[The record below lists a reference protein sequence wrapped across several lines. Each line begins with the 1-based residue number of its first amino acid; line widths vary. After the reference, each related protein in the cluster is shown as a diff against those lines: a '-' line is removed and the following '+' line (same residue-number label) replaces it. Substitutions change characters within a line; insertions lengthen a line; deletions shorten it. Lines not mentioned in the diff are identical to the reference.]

1 MTQPPN
7 PIAQGFRQARRD
19 PASFL
24 VEVLWRWSF
33 GIVAL
38 FLTLVACAVL
48 LRQFEVSDMFLSA
61 WRTQN
66 FRLMGV
72 IGLSILIKPAAKLFP
87 ALAELMALAAVLG
100 LVWSILSA
108 AARRIVVRRLS
119 SRAPL
124 GFRTMLVVQGLRALV
139 ALLAILLVM
148 GSLAGALYAAT
159 RGPQPDLF
167 RFYQLSAPSVLVI
180 IVLWLVLNWHLSM
193 TGIFG
198 QEGQGIGAARKLK
211 QQAIRRHRSDFAGT
225 AFIFLLLRCVA
236 LLVVVA
242 IIGLTSSM
250 QAGSPQAYFA
260 LLVTV
265 ALAYFVVSDFLYV
278 ARTGA
283 YLALGAA
290 PDPIAA
296 EMGIV
301 DPDVPVEKS
310 S

>member
-72 IGLSILIKPAAKLFP
+72 IGLSILINPAAKLFP
-87 ALAELMALAAVLG
+87 ALAELVALAAVLG

-124 GFRTMLVVQGLRALV
+124 GFRTMR
-139 ALLAILLVM
+139 
-148 GSLAGALYAAT
+148 S
-159 RGPQPDLF
+159 
-167 RFYQLSAPSVLVI
+167 
-180 IVLWLVLNWHLSM
+180 
-193 TGIFG
+193 
-198 QEGQGIGAARKLK
+198 EE
-211 QQAIRRHRSDFAGT
+211 RRVGKECRS
-225 AFIFLLLRCVA
+225 RW
-236 LLVVVA
+236 
-242 IIGLTSSM
+242 
-250 QAGSPQAYFA
+250 SPYH
-260 LLVTV
+260 
-265 ALAYFVVSDFLYV
+265 
-278 ARTGA
+278 
-283 YLALGAA
+283 
-290 PDPIAA
+290 
-296 EMGIV
+296 
-301 DPDVPVEKS
+301 
-310 S
+310 